1 MKIKLGIGVCCF
13 FFCEYGNIPDKL
25 RHDGIDEPTY
35 CGYAA

>member
-1 MKIKLGIGVCCF
+1 MKIKLGIGVCC